1 MTWANLAILG
11 LGGLLLLVPIVLH
24 FLMQPKPKDIVFPA
38 LRFLKARQQS
48 NKSSMRIRHF
58 LLLMMR
64 CLLIG
69 LVALALAG
77 PSVASADFG
86 NWLTLGGIGISG
98 LLVGIIALLAWLRPS
113 KNWLLI
119 GILAA
124 IFLGHLIY
132 GAISAS
138 RLLNSESA
146 QLLGDDQAP
155 VAALIVFDT
164 SPRMD
169 YKTQNQTRLQAGKE
183 IGTWLISQLP
193 ADSQV
198 CVLPTSNDRP
208 FFSVDVAAAQRRLE
222 TLEINFSGVSVPGAL
237 LDGLQILNK
246 APQERKE
253 IYLITDLT
261 RQSWGDE
268 NPNALLKQ
276 LDKEPN
282 TNLFVLDVGVVD
294 TSNFSLTE
302 LQLSDVEISQSS
314 HLSIKTQVQRQ
325 GSAGQRAIR
334 MSIEKPDPP
343 LPVVRNGQSVFPE
356 KYFDGQ
362 VVNKDIRQDGS
373 ADLKFTFSQ
382 PLVKGTYHGKV
393 KIEGEDGLAID
404 DERFFTIRV
413 GDTKRALVVHPEDV
427 NPRIMESLLAPR
439 DKIEAG
445 TAKYEYEVIPQ
456 SNFTGLADWS
466 QYDAIF
472 LLNPLPIQESDWS
485 RLEAFVNGGGGLGI
499 FLGHNA
505 ADGPLAHESFTT
517 PTAQRVL
524 TGALEQQ
531 WYTEESDVF
540 LSPKELTHPVFELV
554 RTNETAV
561 LWNRFPVFLHWGI
574 EPDQAS
580 EELPTQTLLRYNNR
594 EPAVIQRTIGAG
606 RVLVMTTPI
615 TEYGFVENRISW
627 NALLTGKAEPAF
639 MLLNGMTSF
648 LLHRDVGSL
657 NIVVG
662 QSVSFSNDPREYPE
676 TYQVFSPV
684 AQKPP
689 SKLNSDGKL
698 RYRFTNA
705 PGHYRLKGVFNEQV
719 VLRGFSANLELAA
732 TDLTRIDPD
741 KLDSFLG
748 HERYQLAQEKGEIV
762 RQQGATRRGMEFYP
776 LLMLMMMVVLAV
788 EYLMSNRFYKG

>member
-1 MTWANLAILG
+1 MTWANLGILG

-24 FLMQPKPKDIVFPA
+24 FLLQPKPKDIVFPA

-58 LLLMMR
+58 LLLLMR

-132 GAISAS
+132 GVLSAS

-193 ADSQV
+193 AESQV

-208 FFSVDVAAAQRRLE
+208 FFSVDVAAAQRRLK
-222 TLEINFSGVSVPGAL
+222 TLEINFSGVSVPTAL
-237 LDGLQILNK
+237 SDGLQILNK
-246 APQERKE
+246 ASQERKE

-268 NPNALLKQ
+268 NPRALLKQ
-276 LDKEPN
+276 LGKEPD

-294 TSNFSLTE
+294 TSNFSLTQ
-302 LQLSDVEISQSS
+302 LQLSDVEISQSGRLTIS
-314 HLSIKTQVQRQ
+314 TQVQRQ
-325 GSAGQRAIR
+325 GSAGQRTIR

-343 LPVVRNGQSVFPE
+343 LPVVRNGQSVFPAQ
-356 KYFDGQ
+356 YFDGQ
-362 VVNKDIRQDGS
+362 VVSKDIRQDGS
-373 ADLKFTFSQ
+373 AELKFTFSQ
-382 PLVKGTYHGKV
+382 PLAKGTYHGKV
-393 KIEGEDGLAID
+393 EIEGEDGLAID
-404 DERFFTIRV
+404 DQRFFTIRV
-413 GDTKRALVVHPEDV
+413 GDTKRALVVHPQNV
-427 NPRIMESLLAPR
+427 NPRIMQSLLAPR
-439 DKIEAG
+439 DKIESG
-445 TAKYEYEVIPQ
+445 TAEYECDVMLQ
-456 SNFTGLADWS
+456 SNFVDLAEWS

-472 LLNPLPIQESDWS
+472 LLNPLPIREADWN
-485 RLEAFVNGGGGLGI
+485 RLETFATGGGGLGI

-517 PTAQRVL
+517 PPAQRVL

-531 WYTEESDVF
+531 WYSEDSDVF
-540 LSPKELTHPVFELV
+540 LSPKELTHPIFELI
-554 RTNETAV
+554 RSNETAV

-594 EPAVIQRTIGAG
+594 EPAVIERLIGAG

-627 NALLTGKAEPAF
+627 NALLTGNPLPAF

-648 LLHRDVGSL
+648 LFHRDVGSL
-657 NIVVG
+657 NVKVG

-676 TYQVFSPV
+676 SYQVFSPI

-689 SKLNSDGKL
+689 AKLNSDGKL
-698 RYRFTNA
+698 RYRFTDS
-705 PGHYRLKGVFNEQV
+705 PGHYRLKGIFNDQLL
-719 VLRGFSANLELAA
+719 LRGFSANLDLAA

-748 HERYQLAQEKGEIV
+748 HERYQLARQKNEIV
-762 RQQGATRRGMEFYP
+762 RQQGTTRRGMEFYP

>member
-1 MTWANLAILG
+1 MTWANLGILG

-24 FLMQPKPKDIVFPA
+24 FLMRPKPKDIVFPA

-48 NKSSMRIRHF
+48 NTSSMRIRHF
-58 LLLMMR
+58 LLLLMR

-113 KNWLLI
+113 KNWLMI

-132 GAISAS
+132 GAISAN

-155 VAALIVFDT
+155 VAALIVIDT

-183 IGTWLISQLP
+183 IGTWLIGQLP

-246 APQERKE
+246 ATQERKE

-268 NPNALLKQ
+268 NPRALLKQ

-294 TSNFSLTE
+294 ASNFSLTD
-302 LQLSDVEISQSS
+302 LQLSDVEISQSGR
-314 HLSIKTQVQRQ
+314 LSISTQIQRQ
-325 GSAGQRAIR
+325 GSAGQRTIR

-343 LPVVRNGQSVFPE
+343 LPVVRNGQAVFPD

-362 VVNKDIRQDGS
+362 VVSKDIREESS

-382 PLVKGTYHGKV
+382 PLAKGTYHGKV
-393 KIEGEDGLAID
+393 EIEGEDGLAID
-404 DERFFTIRV
+404 DQRFFTIRV
-413 GDTKRALVVHPEDV
+413 GDTKRALVVHPQDV
-427 NPRIMESLLAPR
+427 NPRIMQSLLAPR
-439 DKIEAG
+439 DKIESG
-445 TAKYEYEVIPQ
+445 TAKYECDVMPQ
-456 SNFTGLADWS
+456 TNFIGLSDWS

-472 LLNPLPIQESDWS
+472 LLNPLPIQEADWN
-485 RLEAFVNGGGGLGI
+485 RLETFATGGGGLGI

-505 ADGPLAHESFTT
+505 ADGPLAHRSFTT
-517 PTAQRVL
+517 PAAQRVL

-531 WYTEESDVF
+531 WYNEDSDVF

-554 RTNETAV
+554 RANETAV

-574 EPDQAS
+574 EPDQSS

-594 EPAVIQRTIGAG
+594 EPAVIQRLIGAG

-615 TEYGFVENRISW
+615 TEYGYVENRTSW
-627 NALLTGKAEPAF
+627 NALLTGNPLPAF
-639 MLLNGMTSF
+639 MLLNGITSF
-648 LLHRDVGSL
+648 LVQRDVGSL
-657 NIVVG
+657 NVKVG

-676 TYQVFSPV
+676 TYQVFSPA

-698 RYRFTNA
+698 RYRFTDS
-705 PGHYRLKGVFNEQV
+705 PGHYRLKGIFNEQV
-719 VLRGFSANLELAA
+719 LLRGFSANLDLAA
-732 TDLTRIDPD
+732 TDLTRIGPD

-748 HERYQLAQEKGEIV
+748 HQRYQLAQQKSEIV
-762 RQQGATRRGMEFYP
+762 RQQGTTRRGMEFYP
-776 LLMLMMMVVLAV
+776 LLMLMMMVVLVV